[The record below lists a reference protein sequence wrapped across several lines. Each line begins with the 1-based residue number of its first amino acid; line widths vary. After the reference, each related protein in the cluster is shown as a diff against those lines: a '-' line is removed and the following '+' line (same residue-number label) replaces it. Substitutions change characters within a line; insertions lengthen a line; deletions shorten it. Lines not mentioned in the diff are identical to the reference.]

1 MAPRSYLEFVA
12 QYGGGHPDIRTAL
25 NVLEI
30 IIPGARQWAQTDA
43 ERAMVDAAEAQARAT
58 VQQHLLE
65 EVPA

>member
-1 MAPRSYLEFVA
+1 MAHRSYLEFVA
-12 QYGGGHPDIRTAL
+12 QYGGGNPDIRTAL

-30 IIPGARQWAQTDA
+30 IIPGARQRAQTDA

-65 EVPA
+65 EVAA